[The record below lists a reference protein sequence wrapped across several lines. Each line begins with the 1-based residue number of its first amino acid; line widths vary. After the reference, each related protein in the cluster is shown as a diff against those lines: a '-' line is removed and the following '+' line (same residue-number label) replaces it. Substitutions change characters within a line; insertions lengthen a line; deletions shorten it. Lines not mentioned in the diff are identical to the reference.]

1 MNQFSL
7 KETLTAITF
16 THCKK
21 KSKKKS
27 FVTVWAQEWS
37 SPCCV
42 WVEDWEGR
50 VWGAAGAGRSCV
62 GVGGRGCGGRG
73 GGQGGRGESCC
84 LWRTGVRQWEEVQR
98 GADLGASM
106 WQGPGWRSWG
116 PGCKRGTRRHAG
128 PVLSESSDT
137 NSKHFIHKITLYN
150 QQKELK

>member
-1 MNQFSL
+1 MIRKWINFPL
-7 KETLTAITF
+7 KRLSQLLLLHTV
-16 THCKK
+16 KK
-21 KSKKKS
+21 KKKKS

-137 NSKHFIHKITLYN
+137 NSKHFIHKIT
-150 QQKELK
+150 